1 MKKPEIKS
9 KQTDVRKGV
18 SSQTNPPS
26 NKDTSIM
33 PVRPVERSGPNPPV
47 MTTGQ
52 SPDTRKPAGKSPTDQ
67 NGLRGLFVN
76 QLQGIYW
83 AERTLNEKLPE
94 LIDKVSSRE
103 LADALHHQ
111 LSQTE
116 KQIAR
121 CEDVFEQLNVKAVP
135 HASPAMEGLI
145 RDANELIDSTTPG
158 SVRDAGIICAA
169 QKLDHYKIATYGTLT
184 AFASQLGEKTSAK
197 LLKETLQEEKQADQ
211 RLSQVAQYT
220 INEAAALA

>member
-9 KQTDVRKGV
+9 KQTDVKKVV

-26 NKDTSIM
+26 NQNTSTVPM
-33 PVRPVERSGPNPPV
+33 KPVDRSGQSPSF
-47 MTTGQ
+47 MSTGQ
-52 SPDTRKPAGKSPTDQ
+52 SPDTRKSTGKTPIDQ

-76 QLQGIYW
+76 ELQGIYW

-94 LIDKVSSRE
+94 LINKVSSRE

-135 HASPAMEGLI
+135 HPSPAVEGLI

-211 RLSQVAQYT
+211 RLTQVAQYT

>member
-9 KQTDVRKGV
+9 KQTDVKKVV
-18 SSQTNPPS
+18 SSPANPPS
-26 NKDTSIM
+26 SKESSTVPM
-33 PVRPVERSGPNPPV
+33 KPVERSGQSPSF
-47 MTTGQ
+47 MSTGQ
-52 SPDTRKPAGKSPTDQ
+52 SPDTRKSTGKTPADQ

-83 AERTLNEKLPE
+83 AERALNEKLPE
-94 LIDKVSSRE
+94 LINKVSSRE

-135 HASPAMEGLI
+135 HPSPAMEGLI
-145 RDANELIDSTTPG
+145 RDANELIDATTPG
-158 SVRDAGIICAA
+158 SVRDAGIICSA

-184 AFASQLGEKTSAK
+184 AFASQLGEKASAK
-197 LLKETLQEEKQADQ
+197 LLKETLQQEKQADQ
-211 RLSQVAQYT
+211 RLTQMAQYT